1 MAVIKK
7 ALPLK
12 HKASEKAIFKLVSKR
27 GVSKSI
33 CKNQLKLP
41 HNYFNIWIGTDEN
54 FNSALASFT
63 SNVLMKSVTANLE
76 MDSPS
81 RKYLMQ
87 KLRVFDQEIELPI
100 KKMTSAKHAS
110 QNLSFALSAY
120 AKKEIGEDTLQAIRQ
135 ACDVFSS
142 LMVATTLQQE
152 VKDLQKLFEE
162 NFNANR

>member
-7 ALPLK
+7 PLPLK
-12 HKASEKAIFKLVSKR
+12 YKETEKAIFKLVSKR

-41 HNYFNIWIGTDEN
+41 HNYFNAWIGTDEN

-63 SNVLMKSVTANLE
+63 SNVLMKSVVANLE

-120 AKKEIGEDTLQAIRQ
+120 ASKEIGEDTLMAIRQ
-135 ACDVFSS
+135 SCDVFSS
-142 LMVATTLQQE
+142 LMVATTLQAE